1 MGLIAGIVKVFLLSS
16 GTRSLKDDPSL
27 EDVRVRRRE
36 YDRMDRQMVLGD
48 PLKLDLAL
56 ERLAFLQTH
65 RFDRCPL
72 YDAYVEWTDEDWET
86 YRRTHPVP
94 PRSLR

>member
-27 EDVRVRRRE
+27 EDVRVRRHE
-36 YDRMDRQMVLGD
+36 YDRMDGQLILGD
-48 PLKLDLAL
+48 LLKRDLAL
-56 ERLAFLQTH
+56 ERLTFLQTH